1 VVIAAGESQKELYKS
16 YRREIESDALARAL
30 YRAVIVLFVINTV
43 FIAVDRLVY
52 PERFWAFLPVRI
64 GLDAILAFLYA
75 VTVRRFP
82 VSSTLATSAAG
93 GWMLFT
99 VVSGTGG
106 AASDYY
112 VGLVLLLIGIGVLV
126 PLSARQGTLAIS
138 VLFGCYVGLALLGEG
153 SGDLKRL
160 SLSLFFLGAA
170 AFVGIMSCA
179 YLDRMRFADFV
190 QRREIEKA
198 RDELRELDV
207 AKSRFTAN
215 IHHELRTPLTLTLAP
230 VEAML
235 AGEFGELTQVQRSY
249 LETIRGNGLR
259 LLKLINN
266 LLDLAKI
273 ESRQLEIER
282 RPIRAGEVAEEIVSG
297 ARPLAE
303 RKGIRLALQGFE
315 DDPTLCADPEALE
328 KILVNLIG
336 NALKFTDA
344 GGSIE
349 VRASVPEAGGLH
361 LVVADTGIG
370 IPPDQLDRVFDRFAQ
385 VDGSSTR
392 RHEGTGI
399 GLSLVKELV
408 ELHGGR
414 VWVESEGLGQGAQMH
429 VVLPPGESDVE
440 GAEEAEEAIVGGDLR
455 ASSLAAMSAELDVDA
470 EDAAGEEG
478 YGDDLRLA
486 ELRRNVERAEAEE
499 RARGEASAAD
509 PGDERSAEV
518 LIVEDNPDMRKLLA
532 DLVGREYR
540 VRVARNGREGLERVR
555 EQLPDL
561 VLTDVMMPEM
571 SGTELCAA
579 IKGDPATSS
588 VPVVLVTSKA
598 EREMKIEGLELGA
611 DDYVTKPFHPR
622 ELLARVRSLVRLRRV
637 QAELAIRN
645 ALLESTNEELQ
656 STMLELREA
665 GAQLVQAER
674 LAAVGELAAGVAH
687 EVNNPVNFAL
697 NAIKTLRIYVDDIG
711 RVARQIA
718 ALDADD
724 PARLGYQLQ
733 ELDALREQLQF
744 DEAADALNELG
755 GIVAEGLER
764 TSRLVGDLRDFA
776 APGDQRTGDVDLAR
790 GLRSTLQLVSH
801 TLAEARVEA
810 RLELPETLPAV
821 EGDARALNQVFLNLL
836 KNAAEAFDERGGQI
850 HVRAVPEG
858 DSILVEIRDDGP
870 GIAAELQARVFE
882 PFFSTKEAGRG
893 SGLGLSIS
901 RRIVSEHGGS
911 LELVSEPGAGCCF
924 RMRLPTRERASVTSG
939 DAAQVAAEARD
950 AG

>member
-1 VVIAAGESQKELYKS
+1 MPTGESQRDLYAS
-16 YRREIESDALARAL
+16 YRREIESQPLAKAL
-30 YRAVIVLFVINTV
+30 YRAVIVLFVINSA
-43 FIAVDRLVY
+43 FIAVDWLVY
-52 PERFWAFLPVRI
+52 PERFAAFLSVRI
-64 GLDAILAFLYA
+64 VLDAVLLFLYFA
-75 VTVRRFP
+75 TVRRFP
-82 VSSTLATSAAG
+82 VASTLATSAAG

-126 PLSARQGTLAIS
+126 PLSARQGSLAIS
-138 VLFGCYVGLALLGEG
+138 LLFGCYVALVLLGDGPE
-153 SGDLKRL
+153 DWKRL

-170 AFVGIMSCA
+170 AFIGIMSCA

-190 QRREIEKA
+190 QRREIERA

-235 AGEFGELTQVQRSY
+235 AGEFGEVSEVQRSY
-249 LETIRGNGLR
+249 LKTIRGNGLR

-273 ESRQLEIER
+273 ESQQLEVQR
-282 RPIRAGEVAEEIVSG
+282 RPIRAGDVAEEIVSG

-303 RKGIRLALQGFE
+303 RKGVELSLAGFE
-315 DDPTLCADPEALE
+315 GVPVLCADPEALE
-328 KILVNLIG
+328 KILVNLVG

-349 VRASVPEAGGLH
+349 VRARVPEGGGLH

-370 IPPDQLDRVFDRFAQ
+370 IPPDQLARVFDRFAQ

-414 VWVESEGLGQGAQMH
+414 VWVESEGLGHGAQMH
-429 VVLPPGESDVE
+429 VVLPPGESDLDGVD
-440 GAEEAEEAIVGGDLR
+440 GVEEAIVGGE
-455 ASSLAAMSAELDVDA
+455 AAANSLAAMRAELDVDDS
-470 EDAAGEEG
+470 DAADGTD
-478 YGDDLRLA
+478 YGPDLRLA
-486 ELRRNVERAEAEE
+486 EMQRNVERSEAEGHQTAE
-499 RARGEASAAD
+499 PSRAGRGDDAA
-509 PGDERSAEV
+509 AEV

-540 VRVARNGREGLERVR
+540 IRVARNGREGLERVR
-555 EQLPDL
+555 ERRPDL

-579 IKGDPATSS
+579 IKADPKLAGT
-588 VPVVLVTSKA
+588 PVVLVTSKA

-637 QAELAIRN
+637 QDELAVRN

-656 STMLELREA
+656 STMEELREA

-697 NAIKTLRIYVDDIG
+697 NAIKTLRMYVDDIG
-711 RVARQIA
+711 KVARQIA
-718 ALDADD
+718 ELDAAEPD
-724 PARLGYQLQ
+724 RLPQRLQ
-733 ELDALREQLQF
+733 ELDDLREQLQF
-744 DEAADALNELG
+744 DEAADALTELG

-776 APGDQRTGDVDLAR
+776 SPGDQGTAEVDVLR

-801 TLAEARVEA
+801 SLSEAGVHA
-810 RLELPETLPAV
+810 SIELPDTLPPV

-836 KNAAEAFDERGGQI
+836 KNAAEAFERRGGEV

-858 DSILVEIRDDGP
+858 GWILVEIRDDGP
-870 GIAAELQARVFE
+870 GVAAELRDRIFE

-901 RRIVSEHGGS
+901 RRIVSEHGGT
-911 LELVSEPGAGCCF
+911 LELECGPDGGSCF
-924 RMRLPTRERASVTSG
+924 RVRLPIR
-939 DAAQVAAEARD
+939 DAAPTAESVVEAALEGGAD

>member
-1 VVIAAGESQKELYKS
+1 MTTTGESSQDLYS
-16 YRREIESDALARAL
+16 AYRSEIEGQALARAL
-30 YRAVIVLFVINTV
+30 YRAVVVLFVINTV
-43 FIAVDRLVY
+43 FIAVDWIIY
-52 PERFWAFLPVRI
+52 PDRVTAFLPVRI
-64 GLDAILAFLYA
+64 GLDCVLALLFA
-75 VTVRRFP
+75 FTVRRFP
-82 VSSTLATSAAG
+82 VASTLATSAAG

-126 PLSARQGTLAIS
+126 PLSARQGSLAIS
-138 VLFGCYVGLALLGEG
+138 ILFGCYVALVLGDGPE
-153 SGDLKRL
+153 DWKRL

-179 YLDRMRFADFV
+179 YLDRMRFSDFV

-235 AGEFGELTQVQRSY
+235 GGEFGEISEIQRSY
-249 LETIRGNGLR
+249 LKTIRGNGLR

-273 ESRQLEIER
+273 ESQQLEVRR
-282 RPIRAGEVAEEIVSG
+282 RPIRVGEVVEEIVSG
-297 ARPLAE
+297 ATPLAE
-303 RKGIRLALQGFE
+303 RKGIALSMQGF
-315 DDPTLCADPEALE
+315 DSVPVLCADSDALE
-328 KILVNLIG
+328 KILVNLLG

-344 GGSIE
+344 GGTIE
-349 VRASVPEAGGLH
+349 VRATVPEDGGVH
-361 LVVADTGIG
+361 VVVADSGIG
-370 IPPDQLDRVFDRFAQ
+370 IPPDQLARVFDRFAQ
-385 VDGSSTR
+385 VDGSTTR

-408 ELHGGR
+408 ELHGGL
-414 VWVESEGLGQGAQMH
+414 VWVESEGLGHGAQMH
-429 VVLPPGESDVE
+429 VVLPTGESDAD
-440 GAEEAEEAIVGGDLR
+440 GAEGVEEAIVGGEARANSLGALR
-455 ASSLAAMSAELDVDA
+455 AELDVDGSG
-470 EDAAGEEG
+470 EPDDAS
-478 YGDDLRLA
+478 YGDALRLA
-486 ELRRNVERAEAEE
+486 ELRRNVERTEEEGLQPVEPADAGQTDAEI
-499 RARGEASAAD
+499 
-509 PGDERSAEV
+509 PEV
-518 LIVEDNPDMRKLLA
+518 LIVEDNPDMRRLLA
-532 DLVGREYR
+532 DLVGREFR
-540 VRVARNGREGLERVR
+540 IRVARNGREGLERVR
-555 EQLPDL
+555 ERRPDL

-579 IKGDPATSS
+579 IKADPEIAGT
-588 VPVVLVTSKA
+588 PVVLVTSKA

-622 ELLARVRSLVRLRRV
+622 ELMARVRSLVRLRRM
-637 QAELAIRN
+637 QDELAVRN
-645 ALLESTNEELQ
+645 ALLLSTNEELS
-656 STMLELREA
+656 STMKELREA

-674 LAAVGELAAGVAH
+674 LAAVGELAAGIAH

-697 NAIKTLRIYVDDIG
+697 NAIKTLRVYVDDIG
-711 RVARQIA
+711 KVARQIT
-718 ALDADD
+718 ALDSDD
-724 PARLGYQLQ
+724 PSRLGYQLE
-733 ELDALREQLQF
+733 ELAALREHLQF
-744 DEAADALNELG
+744 DDAADALGELT

-764 TSRLVGDLRDFA
+764 TSRLVGDLRHFA
-776 APGDQRTGDVDLAR
+776 APGDQRSSEVDLAR

-801 TLAEARVEA
+801 SLSEAKVQTHVDV
-810 RLELPETLPAV
+810 PDSLPAL

-836 KNAAEAFDERGGQI
+836 KNAAEAFEGRGGVIQ
-850 HVRAVPEG
+850 VRAVPEG

-870 GIAAELQARVFE
+870 GVAADLEARVFE

-901 RRIVSEHGGS
+901 RRIVNEHGGTID
-911 LELVSEPGAGCCF
+911 LETLPGAGCCF
-924 RMRLPTRERASVTSG
+924 RVRLPIRNPGPSLVVDR
-939 DAAQVAAEARD
+939 AAEIGGDSD